1 VYVQYS
7 SGAKDVWRVFLQRLV
22 AIDPLDGLTVQHV
35 GSIRAN
41 TTCYRGAIRK
51 YNNKREKIC
60 NYRAAA
66 ELMVSAHGKPD
77 LMVQEIT
84 VNEETFEAELP
95 EDVFDDDVNLMWFPL
110 INMIAPQPQH
120 HQQAQLA
127 PVQLH
132 FHVIFQDDDD
142 DAMGE

>member
-41 TTCYRGAIRK
+41 TTCYRGAIWK